1 MEAVLM
7 RVTHYARQSVAA
19 GVLALALGG
28 CGKDSSGPSEFNPQ
42 GTSADMSAATAAFA
56 TQQMSSYAVL
66 GGDISAVLNASPVVK
81 SSALAVRGLDATRA
95 ARDLAAIVPRRGA
108 FQASVTSI
116 PATLLGTTFVWDVTT
131 DTYVA
136 SGLAGA
142 PSAGVRFK
150 LYAVDPVMLRPVEP
164 LVEVGYVDITDH
176 STLSAV
182 DVNVKVVEGGVVYL
196 AYEVTAHATVSGGVL
211 EIAGFA
217 SNGSTLANFDLAV
230 TVSDVNN
237 SPVIGYAYH
246 VDVPT
251 RDLTLDWTVTISSI
265 SATEVATTLDLV
277 INGPNG
283 NVHLAGTYGVSE
295 RTLTVRVNGTDFAT
309 VNLDGADPV
318 ITGADG
324 QPLDADDEASLQAIV
339 AFYLNSGGM
348 LDGLSA
354 L

>member
-1 MEAVLM
+1 M
-7 RVTHYARQSVAA
+7 RVTHYARRSVTA
-19 GVLALALGG
+19 GVLVLALAG

-56 TQQMSSYAVL
+56 TEQVSSYTILSA
-66 GGDISAVLNASPVVK
+66 DISAALNASPVVK
-81 SSALAVRGLDATRA
+81 TSALAVRGLDATRA

-116 PATLLGTTFVWDVTT
+116 PSALLGTTFVWDVSTG
-131 DTYVA
+131 TYVA

-164 LVEVGYVDITDH
+164 LVELGYVDITDH
-176 STLSAV
+176 SSLSAV

-196 AYEVTAHATVSGGVL
+196 EYDVTSHSTASGGVL

-217 SNGSTLANFDLAV
+217 SNGSTLANFDLTA
-230 TVSDVNN
+230 TISDVNN
-237 SPVIGYAYH
+237 SPAIGYAYH
-246 VDVPT
+246 VDVPS
-251 RDLTLDWTVTISSI
+251 RDLTFDWTVTISSI
-265 SATEVATTLDLV
+265 SATEVATTVDLV

-295 RTLTVRVNGTDFAT
+295 RTLTVRVNGADFAT
-309 VNLDGADPV
+309 VNLDGVDPV
-318 ITGADG
+318 ITGANG
-324 QPLDADDEASLQAIV
+324 QPLDAEDEASLQAIV
-339 AFYLNSGGM
+339 GFYLNSGGM

>member
-1 MEAVLM
+1 MNLIQTLEKE
-7 RVTHYARQSVAA
+7 QAA
-19 GVLALALGG
+19 
-28 CGKDSSGPSEFNPQ
+28 K
-42 GTSADMSAATAAFA
+42 
-56 TQQMSSYAVL
+56 
-66 GGDISAVLNASPVVK
+66 
-81 SSALAVRGLDATRA
+81 
-95 ARDLAAIVPRRGA
+95 
-108 FQASVTSI
+108 
-116 PATLLGTTFVWDVTT
+116 
-131 DTYVA
+131 
-136 SGLAGA
+136 
-142 PSAGVRFK
+142 
-150 LYAVDPVMLRPVEP
+150 
-164 LVEVGYVDITDH
+164 
-176 STLSAV
+176 LSANKTIP
-182 DVNVKVVEGGVVYL
+182 DFEPGDTLIVNVKVVEGGVVYL
-196 AYEVTAHATVSGGVL
+196 AYEVTAHSTASGGVL

-217 SNGSTLANFDLAV
+217 SNGSTLANLDLTV

-237 SPVIGYAYH
+237 SLVIGYAYH

-283 NVHLAGTYGVSE
+283 NVHLAGTYGVAE
-295 RTLTVRVNGTDFAT
+295 RTLTVWVNGADFAT

-324 QPLDADDEASLQAIV
+324 QPLDAEDEASLQAIV